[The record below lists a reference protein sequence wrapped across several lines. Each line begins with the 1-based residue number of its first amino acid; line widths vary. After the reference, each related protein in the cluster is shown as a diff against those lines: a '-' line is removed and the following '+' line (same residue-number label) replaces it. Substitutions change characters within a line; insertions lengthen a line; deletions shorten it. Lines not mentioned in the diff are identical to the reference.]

1 MVEGSETNRAL
12 RDVPP
17 KAGIRKLK
25 EAEVLEVLSWPTKHE
40 ESGLHRLKVKA
51 KLDGAIGWITQASK
65 DNCLMVLLS
74 DAICLMPHSN
84 DVQDAVVSAEDPGG
98 LSTTPAS
105 VRGISLQQAADIL
118 VRAIKEAQCCEGILR
133 SHVVNLEAE
142 LEARNGYMTP
152 RGSADCF
159 MVWHWDE
166 VILTANPAALLS
178 STEIIRAMG
187 AVSSRNLQLAQPS
200 ALKVAPLWLAVSVA
214 AGAIAYWT
222 TCTTLKTLKL
232 DASKAS
238 SCSCGHGSSCEHKSD
253 SSTAADGTDGS
264 EDEKNENDLE
274 DLASDNHS
282 RPPLLGMGQVL
293 RKPRPTPETTDAIAS
308 DQSIL
313 PGRQRIHVKTFGCPH
328 NQSDGEYLAGQLK
341 DYGYTLVDSL
351 EESDAIVI
359 NSCTVKHP
367 SETRA
372 LNLVSNAQQ
381 LGKGV
386 VLAGCVPSSNRQLAD
401 KLEVSM
407 LDVTQLDRIVEVV
420 EETVK
425 GNTVKLM
432 DKRSDLPSL
441 SLPKVRKHRF
451 AEIITINAGCL
462 GSCTYCKTKM
472 SRGKVVSYPIDTI
485 IERAL
490 ESAREGVSQ
499 IELASEDMGAYGL
512 DIGTNIAELLKRL
525 SDALLRDYPG
535 VMLRTGMTN
544 PPFIMQHVDEIIE
557 VLNRPNVHAF
567 MHIPVQ
573 SGSDQVLR
581 AMRRE
586 YTVAEFSYLADRLKA
601 EVPEMFLLTDI
612 ICGFPTESEE
622 DWEETMALCKKYKF
636 QGIHISQFYA
646 RPGTSAAR
654 LKPLKSHIGKD
665 RYKELADLVTSYD
678 RNEHLLGREE
688 RVWFGDTEQERSKGV
703 NAQGQTVG
711 RTKSF
716 AKVLAARKEAA
727 DSRRIA
733 EEAKAENQQLKAK
746 AESLGKLVAKQQ
758 QGRLRAFSA
767 RTVGAMLARKNGGGV
782 KRPRL
787 TDHEGS
793 PKKVP
798 EQVKGEPNKTGKG
811 KVLEDKTNLMGKA
824 ALAPFRSLTPAPKL
838 LEAERQKLP
847 ECHEFK
853 PSFEGSEERS
863 EREKSGR
870 STESTNMAFPEPKEM
885 GSDAED
891 AADAEDGRLPECDG
905 RAGRPE
911 TKSSRSGL
919 KVAQVE
925 QVAQVAQV
933 AGLRI
938 WGGCD
943 PRRFVPK
950 EREEAGQTERTLEK
964 LEAEEQSEKSERRA
978 FHAAV

>member
-1 MVEGSETNRAL
+1 
-12 RDVPP
+12 
-17 KAGIRKLK
+17 
-25 EAEVLEVLSWPTKHE
+25 
-40 ESGLHRLKVKA
+40 
-51 KLDGAIGWITQASK
+51 
-65 DNCLMVLLS
+65 
-74 DAICLMPHSN
+74 
-84 DVQDAVVSAEDPGG
+84 
-98 LSTTPAS
+98 
-105 VRGISLQQAADIL
+105 
-118 VRAIKEAQCCEGILR
+118 
-133 SHVVNLEAE
+133 
-142 LEARNGYMTP
+142 
-152 RGSADCF
+152 
-159 MVWHWDE
+159 
-166 VILTANPAALLS
+166 
-178 STEIIRAMG
+178 MG
-187 AVSSRNLQLAQPS
+187 AVNSRNLQLAPS
-200 ALKVAPLWLAVSVA
+200 AFKVAPFWLAVS
-214 AGAIAYWT
+214 AGAIVYWT
-222 TCTTLKTLKL
+222 TWTTWTTLKL
-232 DASKAS
+232 DVSKAS
-238 SCSCGHGSSCEHKSD
+238 KCCGHGSSCEHKSD
-253 SSTAADGTDGS
+253 SSTAADGIDGS
-264 EDEKNENDLE
+264 EDENNENNDLE

-293 RKPRPTPETTDAIAS
+293 RKPRPTSATTDAIAS

-432 DKRSDLPSL
+432 DKRNDLPSL

-451 AEIITINAGCL
+451 AEIITINSGCL
-462 GSCTYCKTKM
+462 GNCTYCKTKM

-490 ESAREGVSQ
+490 ESAREGVCQ
-499 IELASEDMGAYGL
+499 IELASEDMGAYGI

-601 EVPEMFLLTDI
+601 GVPEMFLLTDI

-622 DWEETMALCKKYKF
+622 DWEETMALCKKYQF

-716 AKVLAARKEAA
+716 AKVLVPRN
-727 DSRRIA
+727 DS
-733 EEAKAENQQLKAK
+733 
-746 AESLGKLVAKQQ
+746 
-758 QGRLRAFSA
+758 
-767 RTVGAMLARKNGGGV
+767 
-782 KRPRL
+782 
-787 TDHEGS
+787 
-793 PKKVP
+793 
-798 EQVKGEPNKTGKG
+798 
-811 KVLEDKTNLMGKA
+811 
-824 ALAPFRSLTPAPKL
+824 L
-838 LEAERQKLP
+838 L
-847 ECHEFK
+847 
-853 PSFEGSEERS
+853 
-863 EREKSGR
+863 GR
-870 STESTNMAFPEPKEM
+870 SAIVRISSTC
-885 GSDAED
+885 
-891 AADAEDGRLPECDG
+891 RLHVE
-905 RAGRPE
+905 
-911 TKSSRSGL
+911 GL
-919 KVAQVE
+919 VVGD
-925 QVAQVAQV
+925 V
-933 AGLRI
+933 R
-938 WGGCD
+938 
-943 PRRFVPK
+943 
-950 EREEAGQTERTLEK
+950 
-964 LEAEEQSEKSERRA
+964 
-978 FHAAV
+978 